1 MEHEVTIDTV
11 IFRIRAHHLVDGTCE
26 VALLVQYIVELQ
38 HYAQVALHE
47 GMAYLCI
54 PNQFIGVHRRVAVA
68 TT

>member
-11 IFRIRAHHLVDGTCE
+11 VFRIRAHHLIDGTSE
-26 VALLVQYIVELQ
+26 VALLMEYIVELE
-38 HYAQVALHE
+38 HHAQVALHE

-54 PNQFIGVHRRVAVA
+54 PYQFIGVHRRIAVA